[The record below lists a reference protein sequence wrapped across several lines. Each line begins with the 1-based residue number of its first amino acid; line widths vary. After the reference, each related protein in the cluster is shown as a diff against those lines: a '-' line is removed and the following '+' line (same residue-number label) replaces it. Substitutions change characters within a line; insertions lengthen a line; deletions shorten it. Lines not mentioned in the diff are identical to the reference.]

1 MADFLEMLKTEDNFT
16 TTENGAIALKS
27 TKNACLDAFSA
38 LPAAT
43 AMSEEYIIRTFSK
56 AFAEDRALAMRILFY
71 VRDIRGGQGMRR
83 VFRVCFKWL
92 ADNYPEYVKENLGA
106 IMEYGRADDYLCLE
120 GTCVWA
126 FVISQFYRI
135 LRYDFK
141 CMKE

>member
-1 MADFLEMLKTEDNFT
+1 MADFLEMLKDEDNFT
-16 TTENGAIALKS
+16 TTENGAAALKS

-83 VFRVCFKWL
+83 VF
-92 ADNYPEYVKENLGA
+92 E
-106 IMEYGRADDYLCLE
+106 
-120 GTCVWA
+120 
-126 FVISQFYRI
+126 FVSSGLQTTI
-135 LRYDFK
+135 LS
-141 CMKE
+141 M